1 MTNTKEIAMFTY
13 ATQINILIPTSYK
26 EAVNDLKYSKQQKE
40 AIELK
45 VGQLLVNNTQEEGY
59 PLEGVNLI
67 STKWVF
73 TLKFNP
79 DGTLER
85 FKARLVVRGFS

>member
-1 MTNTKEIAMFTY
+1 M
-13 ATQINILIPTSYK
+13 
-26 EAVNDLKYSKQQKE
+26 
-40 AIELK
+40 
-45 VGQLLVNNTQEEGY
+45 
-59 PLEGVNLI
+59 NLI

-85 FKARLVVRGFS
+85 FKARLVVRGFSQAYGIDYTETFAPTVRMATLRAFMAIVVCKDLECLYFDIKNAFTKSELKEEL